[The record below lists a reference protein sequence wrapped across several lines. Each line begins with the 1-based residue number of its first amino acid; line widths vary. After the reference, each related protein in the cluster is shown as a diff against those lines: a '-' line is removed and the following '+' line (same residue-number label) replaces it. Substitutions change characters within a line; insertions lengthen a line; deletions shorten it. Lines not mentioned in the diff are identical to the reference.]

1 MKQDEVAGSDPGK
14 SKLGRIIDRVIATA
28 LGLVF
33 LFYAY
38 AKFSGNQFMHF
49 EVYDRCADVHP
60 VTLVWYFFGYSKTYA
75 MFIASGELIAGL
87 LVLIPRT
94 ARIGYPLYF
103 MIAANVAVI
112 DWSFGLPAPATW
124 LATSLAIGSAYLI
137 VRDRRAYLGLLRR
150 ATSTS

>member
-1 MKQDEVAGSDPGK
+1 MRFK
-14 SKLGRIIDRVIATA
+14 RIVNRVISTT

-38 AKFSGNQFMHF
+38 AKFSGSQFSYFHIDGRVD
-49 EVYDRCADVHP
+49 EVAP

-75 MFIASGELIAGL
+75 MFIACGELVAGL

-103 MIAANVAVI
+103 LIATNVAVI
-112 DWSFGLPAPATW
+112 DWSFGLPPLATW
-124 LATSLAIGSAYLI
+124 LATFLAAGSAYLI
-137 VRDRRAYLGLLRR
+137 VQERRAYLRLVERE
-150 ATSTS
+150 

>member
-1 MKQDEVAGSDPGK
+1 MAAG
-14 SKLGRIIDRVIATA
+14 RFWRVFDRVVASV
-28 LGLVF
+28 LGVVF
-33 LFYAY
+33 LLYAF
-38 AKFSGNQFMHF
+38 AKFSGMQFMHLKIDAQ
-49 EVYDRCADVHP
+49 VADVSS
-60 VTLVWYFFGYSKTYA
+60 VTLVWYFFGYSKMYA

-124 LATSLAIGSAYLI
+124 LATSLAVGSLYLI
-137 VRDRRAYLGLLRR
+137 VRERRAYLALLR
-150 ATSTS
+150 S